1 LFATNK
7 IGAVVAASTQLRLSG
22 GAVAAMKERL
32 PEVAGDI
39 VAAVVS
45 EVPPYRRAFSGPM
58 GETIQTAVALALEGF
73 LDRLSRHAS
82 GEPATADAVR
92 QGSYDLG
99 RGEARSGRTTDAL
112 LAAYRVGARV
122 AWLALSEAGV
132 AAGLS
137 AEQMAGFA
145 DGVFAYID
153 ELSALSV
160 AGHNDELETT
170 GRVAE
175 RLRERLARLL
185 LTDAPADA
193 IAAAARRAEWP
204 EPASLTA
211 LLIAPA
217 EVRAC
222 LMALGRFGGRALVV
236 TEDLAGLPDNLVVVL
251 VPDADR
257 AQLRRS
263 LRRLPVALGPAR
275 PWLAVSDSFAVA
287 LRAAELRATAEFID
301 ADDHLAALLLG
312 SEPAVR
318 ADLRARALAPLDDL
332 RPQAREKLEE
342 TLRAWLLCQGRRDDV
357 AELLFVHPQTVRYR
371 MGQLRELFGDRLNDP
386 AMVLDLVLALG

>member
-1 LFATNK
+1 MDS
-7 IGAVVAASTQLRLSG
+7 GAPLRLSTS
-22 GAVAAMKERL
+22 AIAAMKDRL
-32 PEVAGDI
+32 PEVSADI
-39 VAAVVS
+39 VAAVVA

-58 GETIQTAVALALEGF
+58 GETIQAAVALALEGF
-73 LDRLSRHAS
+73 LDRMLRQTTGES
-82 GEPATADAVR
+82 GATDAVR

-112 LAAYRVGARV
+112 LSAYRVGMRV
-122 AWLALSEAGV
+122 AWLALSKAGV
-132 AAGLS
+132 DAGLT
-137 AEQMAGFA
+137 ADQMAAFA

-185 LTDAPADA
+185 LTQAPADA
-193 IAAAARRAEWP
+193 ITAAARRAEWP
-204 EPASLTA
+204 EPATLTA
-211 LLIAPA
+211 FLVAPA
-217 EVRAC
+217 EVRTC
-222 LMALGRFGGRALVV
+222 LMALGRFGSRALVV
-236 TEDLAGLPDNLVVVL
+236 TEDLAGLPDELVVVL
-251 VPDADR
+251 LPDADR
-257 AQLRRS
+257 GQIRRA

-287 LRAAELRATAEFID
+287 LRAAAFREPGEFID
-301 ADDHLAALLLG
+301 ADDHLAELVLG
-312 SEPAVR
+312 GDPAVR
-318 ADLRARALAPLDDL
+318 SDLRARALAPLDGL

-371 MGQLRELFGDRLNDP
+371 MGQIRDLFGDRLTDP
-386 AMVLDLVLALG
+386 TAVLDLVLALA

>member
-1 LFATNK
+1 MAAT
-7 IGAVVAASTQLRLSG
+7 TPLRLSG
-22 GAVAAMKERL
+22 ASIAAMKELL
-32 PEVAGDI
+32 PDVSADI

-73 LDRLSRHAS
+73 LDRLSRRAT
-82 GEPATADAVR
+82 GEPASADAVR

-137 AEQMAGFA
+137 AEQVASFA

-160 AGHNDELETT
+160 AGHHDELETT

-204 EPASLTA
+204 EPSTLTA
-211 LLIAPA
+211 ALVAPA

-222 LMALGRFGGRALVV
+222 LMALGRLGSRSLVV
-236 TEDLAGLPDNLVVVL
+236 TEDVAGLPENLVVVL

-257 AQLRRS
+257 AQLRRA

-287 LRAAELRATAEFID
+287 LRAVALRQAAEFID
-301 ADDHLAALLLG
+301 ADDHLAELLLG

-318 ADLRARALAPLDDL
+318 QDLRARALAPLDSL
-332 RPQAREKLEE
+332 RPQTREKLEE

-357 AELLFVHPQTVRYR
+357 AQLLFVHPQTVRYR
-371 MGQLRELFGDRLNDP
+371 MSQIRELFGDRLNDP
-386 AMVLDLVLALG
+386 ETVLDLVLALG

>member
-1 LFATNK
+1 
-7 IGAVVAASTQLRLSG
+7 VAATTQLRLA
-22 GAVAAMKERL
+22 GAAISAMKEHL
-32 PEVAGDI
+32 PEVSADV
-39 VAAVVS
+39 VAAVVA
-45 EVPPYRRAFSGPM
+45 EVPSYSRAFSGPM

-73 LDRLSRHAS
+73 LDRLSRHATGAPS
-82 GEPATADAVR
+82 TADAVR

-112 LAAYRVGARV
+112 LSAYRVGARV
-122 AWLALSEAGV
+122 AWLALSKA
-132 AAGLS
+132 AIDAGLS
-137 AEQMAGFA
+137 ADQMAAFA

-170 GRVAE
+170 GRVQE

-193 IAAAARRAEWP
+193 IATAARRAEWP
-204 EPASLTA
+204 EPSTLTA
-211 LLIAPA
+211 LLVAPA

-222 LMALGRFGGRALVV
+222 LMALGRFSSRSLVV

-257 AQLRRS
+257 AQLRRGM
-263 LRRLPVALGPAR
+263 RRLPVALGPAR
-275 PWLAVSDSFAVA
+275 PWLEVSDSFGVA
-287 LRAAELRATAEFID
+287 LRAAALRSASEFID
-301 ADDHLAALLLG
+301 ADDHLAALLLA

-318 ADLRARALAPLDDL
+318 ADLRARALAPLDGL

-357 AELLFVHPQTVRYR
+357 AALLFVHPQTVRYR
-371 MGQLRELFGDRLNDP
+371 MGQIRELFGDRLNNP
-386 AMVLDLVLALG
+386 AAVLDLVLALG

>member
-1 LFATNK
+1 MAKT
-7 IGAVVAASTQLRLSG
+7 SEPRLSPS
-22 GAVAAMKERL
+22 AIAAMKRHL
-32 PEVAGDI
+32 PEVSAEV

-58 GETIQTAVALALEGF
+58 GETIQAAVALALEGF
-73 LDRLSRHAS
+73 LDRLARHAT
-82 GEPATADAVR
+82 GEPSAAADAVR

-112 LAAYRVGARV
+112 LSAYRVGTRV
-122 AWLALSEAGV
+122 AWLALSDAGI

-137 AEQMAGFA
+137 AEQMAVFA

-193 IAAAARRAEWP
+193 IATAARRAEWP
-204 EPASLTA
+204 EPATLTA
-211 LLIAPA
+211 LVVAPS

-222 LMALGRFGGRALVV
+222 LMALGRFGSRALVV
-236 TEDLAGLPDNLVVVL
+236 TEDLPGLPDDLVVVV

-257 AQLRRS
+257 GELRRGLQS
-263 LRRLPVALGPAR
+263 LPVALGPAR
-275 PWLAVSDSFAVA
+275 PWLSVAESFAVA
-287 LRAAELRATAEFID
+287 LRAADLREDGAFVD
-301 ADDHLAALLLG
+301 ADDHLAELLLE

-318 ADLRARALAPLDDL
+318 RDLRRRALAPLDDL
-332 RPQAREKLEE
+332 RPQTREKLEE

-357 AELLFVHPQTVRYR
+357 AQLLFVHPQTVRYR
-371 MGQLRELFGDRLNDP
+371 MGQIRELFGDRLNDP
-386 AMVLDLVLALG
+386 AAVLDLILALG

>member
-1 LFATNK
+1 MANL
-7 IGAVVAASTQLRLSG
+7 TQLRLS
-22 GAVAAMKERL
+22 ARAIAAMKERL
-32 PEVAGDI
+32 PEVSADI
-39 VAAVVS
+39 VAAVVA
-45 EVPPYRRAFSGPM
+45 EVPSYSRAFSGSM

-73 LDRLSRHAS
+73 LDRLSRQAT

-99 RGEARSGRTTDAL
+99 RGEARAGRTTDAL

-122 AWLALSEAGV
+122 AWLALSQAGV
-132 AAGLS
+132 DAGLS
-137 AEQMAGFA
+137 AEQMAAFA

-170 GRVAE
+170 GRVQE

-193 IAAAARRAEWP
+193 IATAARRADWP
-204 EPASLTA
+204 EPTTLTA
-211 LLIAPA
+211 LVVPPS

-222 LMALGRFGGRALVV
+222 LMALGRFGSRSLVV
-236 TEDLAGLPDNLVVVL
+236 TEDLAGLPDDLVVVV

-257 AQLRRS
+257 AQVRRA

-275 PWLAVSDSFAVA
+275 PWLSVSDSFAVS
-287 LRAAELRATAEFID
+287 LRAAELRQASEFID
-301 ADDHLAALLLG
+301 ADDHLAELLLG

-318 ADLRARALAPLDDL
+318 ADLRARALAPLDGI
-332 RPQAREKLEE
+332 RPQTREKLEE

-357 AELLFVHPQTVRYR
+357 ADLLFVHPQTVRYR
-371 MGQLRELFGDRLNDP
+371 MGQIRELFGDRLNDP
-386 AMVLDLVLALG
+386 RSVLDLVLALG

>member
-1 LFATNK
+1 MATL
-7 IGAVVAASTQLRLSG
+7 GQVRLSG
-22 GAVAAMKERL
+22 PAIAVMKERL
-32 PEVAGDI
+32 PEVSADI

-73 LDRLSRHAS
+73 LDRLSRHAT
-82 GEPATADAVR
+82 GEPASADAVR

-99 RGEARSGRTTDAL
+99 RGEARSGRSTDAL

-204 EPASLTA
+204 EPTTLTA
-211 LLIAPA
+211 LLVAPA

-222 LMALGRFGGRALVV
+222 LMALGRFGSRALVV
-236 TEDLAGLPDNLVVVL
+236 TEDLAGLPEDLVVVL

-257 AQLRRS
+257 GQLRRG
-263 LRRLPVALGPAR
+263 LQRLPVALGPAR

-287 LRAAELRATAEFID
+287 LRAVGLRTASEFID
-301 ADDHLAALLLG
+301 ANDHLAELLL
-312 SEPAVR
+312 SSDPAVR
-318 ADLRARALAPLDDL
+318 ADIRARVLAPFDDL
-332 RPQAREKLEE
+332 RPQTREKLEE
-342 TLRAWLLCQGRRDDV
+342 TLRAWLLCQGPRDDV

-371 MGQLRELFGDRLNDP
+371 MGQIRELLGDRLNDP
-386 AMVLDLVLALG
+386 AEVLDLVLALG